1 MATIKVNSDAIRTK
15 ANTFSTTA
23 KQIQTIADDINTD
36 VTNLKTYWTGSA
48 AEEYAT
54 KFTNMLPTFD
64 EIKKKVEEFTTF
76 LNNTADSYEKA
87 ENSNMG
93 AQ

>member
-23 KQIQTIADDINTD
+23 NQIKTLADDINTD

-48 AEEYAT
+48 AEDYAT
-54 KFTNMLPTFD
+54 RFTKMLPVFD
-64 EIKKKVEEFTTF
+64 EIKKKVDEYTTF